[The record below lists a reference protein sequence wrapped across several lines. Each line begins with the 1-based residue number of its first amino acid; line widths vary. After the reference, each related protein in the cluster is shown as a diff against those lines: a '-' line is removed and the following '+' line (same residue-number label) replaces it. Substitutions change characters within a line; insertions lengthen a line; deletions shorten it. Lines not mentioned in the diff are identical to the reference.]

1 MIEQEVFPSEVLK
14 VRAKQ
19 SSFKPKRVEVSVA
32 DGVADD
38 AADVSTND
46 VSAPPPSIGG
56 ESPPTR
62 SHAPPTSLPIHS
74 NTNSQAHDTDNQ
86 VNSNNH
92 II

>member
-32 DGVADD
+32 DD

-46 VSAPPPSIGG
+46 VSAPPPSTGG